1 MTDCCQAKSCE
12 LEALGKQQSRVL
24 WIVLAINLT
33 MFFVEMA
40 SSFVA
45 SSLSLAGDSLD
56 MLGDSIAYGS
66 SLYVIRRGNA
76 SKAKSAALK
85 GGIILVCAV
94 AVLARAIHQL
104 AFPEIPAATVMGA
117 VGTLALI
124 ANLTCLLLLTRH
136 RQDDINMS
144 SVWLCSRNDII
155 ANVALLGAAALVFVT
170 QSHWPV
176 VIVGLAL
183 AALFLKSGLS
193 VLAGARAQLVTS

>member
-1 MTDCCQAKSCE
+1 MNDCCQAKSCE
-12 LEALGKQQSRVL
+12 LEALGKKQSRVL

-33 MFFVEMA
+33 MFFVEMG
-40 SSFVA
+40 SSFFA

-56 MLGDSIAYGS
+56 MLGDAVAYGS
-66 SLYVIRRGNA
+66 SLYVIRRGAA

-94 AVLARAIHQL
+94 AVLARAVHQMV
-104 AFPEIPAATVMGA
+104 FPEIPVASVMGA
-117 VGTLALI
+117 IGTLALV
-124 ANLTCLLLLTRH
+124 ANLTCLLLLSRH

-155 ANVALLGAAALVFVT
+155 ANVSLLGAAALVHVT
-170 QSHWPV
+170 QSHWPD

-193 VLAGARAQLVTS
+193 VLAGARAQLALS